1 MDERLESEMK
11 AGRIGMK
18 VWEGLPAPT
27 FDESGGKESEKRK
40 FPADDVVDEILAKRA
55 RMQHVESRP
64 RDPKEDMRKLLG
76 VLVAMQEEIQR
87 SGRVDNSTVNRLYTE
102 MGVSGGIAEADNLVT
117 QLCRMLANESSS
129 SSSGIR
135 GGGGGGGGELSSA
148 NASFNPTP
156 NLNQFVLWKI
166 RSYLAIL
173 GPK

>member
-1 MDERLESEMK
+1 LDERLESEMK

-18 VWEGLPAPT
+18 
-27 FDESGGKESEKRK
+27 
-40 FPADDVVDEILAKRA
+40 
-55 RMQHVESRP
+55 MQHVESRP

-129 SSSGIR
+129 SSSSGIR
-135 GGGGGGGGELSSA
+135 GGGGGGELSSA

-156 NLNQFVLWKI
+156 NLNQFGMFNI
-166 RSYLAIL
+166 FFFC
-173 GPK
+173 